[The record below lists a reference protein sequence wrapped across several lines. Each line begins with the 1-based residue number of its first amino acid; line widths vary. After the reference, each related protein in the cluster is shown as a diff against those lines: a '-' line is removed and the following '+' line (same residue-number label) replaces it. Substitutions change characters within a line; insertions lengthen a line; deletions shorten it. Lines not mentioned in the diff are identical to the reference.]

1 MTMIS
6 GSLEQ
11 TSPSLLTIVVPVY
24 NEGHVLD
31 NTVQTMLP
39 FAQKKNWKVVFVDD
53 GSTDHSF
60 EILSK
65 WTFVPTVRVCR
76 HKVNRGYGAALK
88 SGISLVSTPYVITFD
103 ADGQHCIED
112 IERVLE
118 HALQNE
124 SDMVVG
130 NRQGAREH
138 SPYRAVG
145 KWIIW
150 QFARLLMPLK
160 VRDLN
165 SGFKL
170 YRTELVKQY
179 LGLCPNSMAFSD
191 VITLVFTHQRH
202 LVHEV
207 PISINPRSGG
217 QSTVN
222 TWTALETVLEILNAI
237 IMLNPLKVFIPLS
250 LMSIFV
256 GFVWGSYLIVRVG
269 RGVSVGSM
277 LAVVSGLIFFM
288 LGLLAHQISSLRLD
302 LVEKSHTAEME
313 EPRNFDRTEIL

>member
-1 MTMIS
+1 MNEIS
-6 GSLEQ
+6 GSLEK
-11 TSPSLLTIVVPVY
+11 TSSSLLTIVVPVY

-31 NTVQTMLP
+31 KTIQTVLP
-39 FAQKKNWKVVFVDD
+39 FARQKNWLVVFVDD
-53 GSTDHSF
+53 GSTDRSF

-65 WTFVPTVRVCR
+65 WAFVPIVRVCR

-88 SGISLVSTPYVITFD
+88 SGISTVRTPYVVTFD

-118 HALQNE
+118 YALRND

-130 NRQGAREH
+130 NRQGSGQH
-138 SPYRAVG
+138 NLYRAIG

-179 LGLCPNSMAFSD
+179 LWLCPNSMAFSD
-191 VITLVFTHQRH
+191 VITLIFTHQRH
-202 LVHEV
+202 LVHEM
-207 PISINPRSGG
+207 PISINPRPGG

-250 LMSIFV
+250 LVSIFV
-256 GFVWGSYLIVRVG
+256 GFAWGSYLIVRVG

-302 LVEKSHTAEME
+302 LVKKSHTAEIE
-313 EPRNFDRTEIL
+313 EQSNFDRTETL